1 MPGMVYHLLF
11 AKLTAEKL
19 HEDIEDYVI
28 GNILPDFAKNKDSV
42 HHYPNSS
49 NSFFVPD
56 LDAAKRRYSR
66 VSSESLRHGVLAHL
80 YCDKRFTEDFLMNR
94 FEYDPRRE
102 IVTLRKDPKRVW
114 TLQKFFSYEGLYHA
128 YSEMNPM
135 IFQKHLPGYDDIEGL
150 NLEWLK
156 GLPHKLPCTGVS
168 TLDDRTTDDWF
179 GYLEGILENP
189 PEYTGE
195 LFSIEEMVGFIVQ
208 VAEDF
213 ASGDYIGLFG
223 TRQTELELKLSGPAV
238 RIGETSLPWETLREG
253 IIETLLKNP
262 CLSIKKQGI
271 VIDFVSSTC
280 EAYQLYREEHISR
293 HRYAIDTPDIIN
305 QIAVDGA
312 KVLQDDYDNIAFSVL
327 KQLYDENYSD
337 KLNQI
342 YDTLTSCEEYGYRTD
357 KTWVSPIKELLVAL
371 AAASGEVYRLIVSY
385 SNF

>member
-19 HEDIEDYVI
+19 HEDVEDYVI
-28 GNILPDFAKNKDSV
+28 GNILPDFANNKDSV
-42 HHYPNSS
+42 HHYPNTS
-49 NSFFVPD
+49 NTFFVPD

-66 VSSESLRHGVLAHL
+66 VSSESLRHGILAHL

-102 IVTLRKDPKRVW
+102 VVALKKGPKRIW
-114 TLQKFFSYEGLYHA
+114 TLQKFFSYEGLYRA

-135 IFQKHLPGYDDIEGL
+135 VFQIYLPGYDNIEGL
-150 NLEWLK
+150 DIEWLK
-156 GLPHKLPCTGVS
+156 GLPHELPRTGVS

-189 PEYTGE
+189 PEYIGE
-195 LFSIEEMVGFIVQ
+195 LFSIEEMVDFIVQ
-208 VAEDF
+208 VADDF
-213 ASGDYIGLFG
+213 VNGDHIGLFG
-223 TRQTELELKLSGPAV
+223 ARQTELEPSLLGPVV
-238 RIGETSLPWETLREG
+238 RIDEMSLPWETLRDG

-262 CLSIKKQGI
+262 RISIQKQGI
-271 VIDFVSSTC
+271 VIEFVNRTC
-280 EAYQLYREEHISR
+280 EVYQTYREDRISR
-293 HRYAIDTPDIIN
+293 HGYAIDVPDIIN

-312 KVLQDDYDNIAFSVL
+312 GVLQDDYDSIVFSIL
-327 KQLYDENYSD
+327 KQLYDKNYSD

-342 YDTLTSCEEYGYRTD
+342 YDVLTSREEYGYRTD
-357 KTWVSPIKELLVAL
+357 KAWISPIKGLLVAL